1 MSGSRVSKF
10 MTQNAIYIVL
20 VVLVAAI
27 SIYSPNFLSMTSFRD
42 ILIQSSPRVIIAL
55 GSAMILI
62 TAGCDLSA
70 GRVVGLTAVVSASL
84 SQLANYPHP
93 FFEQAPN
100 LPTFLPIIIA
110 IAVGACV
117 GLVSGLIVAYLRI
130 VPFIATLGTMVMT
143 YGVCSLYF
151 DMEPNNSQPIGGLR
165 PEFTVFGSGS
175 MDLGFMTIPYIVI
188 IAAVISF
195 IMWIVYNKT
204 VLGKNMFAIGGNAQ
218 AAVVSYESNH
228 GICVF
233 FLAATL
239 IAIYVI
245 AGALY
250 GVGGILE
257 AARTGGATNNYGNMY
272 ELDAI
277 AAAVVGGV
285 SITGG
290 VGTVPGIIA
299 GVLIFTVINYGLTFV
314 GMGPYWQLII
324 KGLIIVVAVAVDVR
338 KYLARK

>member
-70 GRVVGLTAVVSASL
+70 GRVVGLTAVISASL

-218 AAVVSYESNH
+218 AAVVS
-228 GICVF
+228 GINV
-233 FLAATL
+233 AATL

>member
-20 VVLVAAI
+20 VELVAAI

-195 IMWIVYNKT
+195 TMWIVYNKT

-218 AAVVSYESNH
+218 AAVVS
-228 GICVF
+228 GINV
-233 FLAATL
+233 AATL

>member
-84 SQLANYPHP
+84 SQMPSYPHP

-175 MDLGFMTIPYIVI
+175 LDLGFMTIPYIVI
-188 IAAVISF
+188 IAAVIAF
-195 IMWIVYNKT
+195 VMWIVYNKT
-204 VLGKNMFAIGGNAQ
+204 VLGKNMFAIGGNPQ
-218 AAVVSYESNH
+218 AAVVS
-228 GICVF
+228 GINV
-233 FLAATL
+233 AATL

-277 AAAVVGGV
+277 AASVVGGV
-285 SITGG
+285 SVTGG
-290 VGTVPGIIA
+290 IGTVPGIIA

>member
-42 ILIQSSPRVIIAL
+42 ILIQSSPRVIIAF

-218 AAVVSYESNH
+218 AAVVS
-228 GICVF
+228 GINV
-233 FLAATL
+233 AATL

>member
-218 AAVVSYESNH
+218 AAVVS
-228 GICVF
+228 GINV
-233 FLAATL
+233 AATL

-250 GVGGILE
+250 GIGGILE

>member
-151 DMEPNNSQPIGGLR
+151 DMEPNNLQPIGGLR

-218 AAVVSYESNH
+218 AAVVS
-228 GICVF
+228 GINV
-233 FLAATL
+233 AATL

>member
-218 AAVVSYESNH
+218 AAVVS
-228 GICVF
+228 GINV
-233 FLAATL
+233 AATL

-257 AARTGGATNNYGNMY
+257 AARTCGATNNYGNMY

>member
-188 IAAVISF
+188 IATVISF

-218 AAVVSYESNH
+218 AAVVS
-228 GICVF
+228 GINV
-233 FLAATL
+233 AATL

>member
-1 MSGSRVSKF
+1 MSQGKLGKF
-10 MTQNAIYIVL
+10 LSQNIIYLVL

-27 SIYSPNFLSMTSFRD
+27 SMYSPNFLSVTSFRD
-42 ILIQSSPRVIIAL
+42 ILIQSSPRIIIAL

-84 SQLANYPHP
+84 TQLPDYPRP
-93 FFEQAPN
+93 FFEH
-100 LPTFLPIIIA
+100 LPELPLILPIVIA
-110 IAVGACV
+110 IVVGAII
-117 GLVSGLIVAYLRI
+117 GLVSGVIVAYLKI
-130 VPFIATLGTMVMT
+130 VPFISTLGTMVIT
-143 YGVCSLYF
+143 YGICSLYF

-165 PEFTVFGSGS
+165 PEFTQIGTGSL
-175 MDLGFMTIPYIVI
+175 DLGFMTIPYIVI
-188 IAAVISF
+188 IAAVISL
-195 IMWIVYNKT
+195 IMYVVYNKT
-204 VLGKNMFAIGGNAQ
+204 ILGKNMFAIGGNPQ
-218 AAVVSYESNH
+218 AAVVS
-228 GICVF
+228 GINV
-233 FLAATL
+233 AVTL
-239 IAIYVI
+239 VIIYVI

-277 AAAVVGGV
+277 AASVVGGV

-290 VGTVPGIIA
+290 IGTVPGIIA
-299 GVLIFTVINYGLTFV
+299 SVLIFTVINYGLTFV

-324 KGLIIVVAVAVDVR
+324 KGLIIVVAVAFDVR
-338 KYLARK
+338 KSMARK

>member
-1 MSGSRVSKF
+1 MSQGKLGKF
-10 MTQNAIYIVL
+10 LSQNIIYLVL

-27 SIYSPNFLSMTSFRD
+27 SMYSPNFLSVTSFRD

-84 SQLANYPHP
+84 TQLPDYPRP
-93 FFEQAPN
+93 FFEH
-100 LPTFLPIIIA
+100 LPELPLVLPIVIA
-110 IAVGACV
+110 IVVGAII
-117 GLVSGLIVAYLRI
+117 GLVSGVIVAYLKI
-130 VPFIATLGTMVMT
+130 VPFISTLGTMVIT
-143 YGVCSLYF
+143 YGICSLYF

-165 PEFTVFGSGS
+165 PEFTQIGTGSL
-175 MDLGFMTIPYIVI
+175 DLGFMTIPYIVI
-188 IAAVISF
+188 IAAVISL
-195 IMWIVYNKT
+195 IMYVVYNKT
-204 VLGKNMFAIGGNAQ
+204 ILGKNMFAIGGNPQ
-218 AAVVSYESNH
+218 AAVVS
-228 GICVF
+228 GINV
-233 FLAATL
+233 AVTL
-239 IAIYVI
+239 VIIYVI

-277 AAAVVGGV
+277 AASVVGCV

-290 VGTVPGIIA
+290 IGTVPGIIA

-324 KGLIIVVAVAVDVR
+324 KGLIIVVAVAFDVR
-338 KYLARK
+338 KSLARK

>member
-1 MSGSRVSKF
+1 

-218 AAVVSYESNH
+218 AAVVS
-228 GICVF
+228 GIN
-233 FLAATL
+233 LAATL

>member
-1 MSGSRVSKF
+1 M
-10 MTQNAIYIVL
+10 
-20 VVLVAAI
+20 
-27 SIYSPNFLSMTSFRD
+27 
-42 ILIQSSPRVIIAL
+42 
-55 GSAMILI
+55 
-62 TAGCDLSA
+62 
-70 GRVVGLTAVVSASL
+70 
-84 SQLANYPHP
+84 
-93 FFEQAPN
+93 
-100 LPTFLPIIIA
+100 PIIIA

-218 AAVVSYESNH
+218 AAVVS
-228 GICVF
+228 GINV
-233 FLAATL
+233 AATL

>member
-218 AAVVSYESNH
+218 AAVVS
-228 GICVF
+228 GINV
-233 FLAATL
+233 AATL

-299 GVLIFTVINYGLTFV
+299 GVLIFMVINYGLTFV

>member
-218 AAVVSYESNH
+218 AAVVS
-228 GICVF
+228 GINV
-233 FLAATL
+233 AATL

-277 AAAVVGGV
+277 VAAVVGGV

>member
-204 VLGKNMFAIGGNAQ
+204 VLGKNMFAIGSNAQ
-218 AAVVSYESNH
+218 AAVVS
-228 GICVF
+228 GINVV
-233 FLAATL
+233 ATL

>member
-84 SQLANYPHP
+84 SQLPSYPHP

-165 PEFTVFGSGS
+165 PEFTVFGSGA

-218 AAVVSYESNH
+218 AAVVS
-228 GICVF
+228 GINVG
-233 FLAATL
+233 ATL
-239 IAIYVI
+239 IVIYVI

-324 KGLIIVVAVAVDVR
+324 KGLIIVIAVAVDVR

>member
-70 GRVVGLTAVVSASL
+70 GRVVGLTAVVSALPS
-84 SQLANYPHP
+84 YPHP

-165 PEFTVFGSGS
+165 PEFTVFGSGA

-218 AAVVSYESNH
+218 AAVVS
-228 GICVF
+228 GINVG
-233 FLAATL
+233 ATL

-324 KGLIIVVAVAVDVR
+324 KGLIIVIAVAVDVR